1 MVPPPFVPRPRPRPP
16 KAPPHARPG
25 LEPDDVPGQVVDRA
39 IPGDRLPSTFGRRT
53 PLPGRRKAPGGAGGQ
68 RRPTGG
74 RGPVLKG
81 QAGIKRAIEE
91 AKAKGWTVVA
101 QEVEIVFGLA
111 GGKLG
116 RMRIDVVL
124 EKEGRLLF
132 LEVKHGP
139 TARLARRQSSGLLA
153 LARGQARLTSRG
165 RSTLRRARGPDP
177 SVPKLPLITP
187 EGAIPSDVTVSV
199 LHFP

>member
-1 MVPPPFVPRPRPRPP
+1 M
-16 KAPPHARPG
+16 
-25 LEPDDVPGQVVDRA
+25 PGQVVDRA
-39 IPGDRLPSTFGRRT
+39 IPGDRLPSAFGRRT

-116 RMRIDVVL
+116 RMRIDLVL
-124 EKEGRLLF
+124 QRGGRLLF

-165 RSTLRRARGPDP
+165 RATLGKALDGAPRRVKRLLLRPDDSLP
-177 SVPKLPLITP
+177 GDVP
-187 EGAIPSDVTVSV
+187 VSV

>member
-1 MVPPPFVPRPRPRPP
+1 M
-16 KAPPHARPG
+16 
-25 LEPDDVPGQVVDRA
+25 PGQVVDRA
-39 IPGDRLPSTFGRRT
+39 IPGDRLPSAFGRRT

-81 QAGIKRAIEE
+81 QAGIEKAIRE
-91 AKAKGWTVVA
+91 AGRRGWTVVA

-153 LARGQARLTSRG
+153 LARGKARLTPRG
-165 RSTLRRARGPDP
+165 RTSLAKGALPRGH
-177 SVPKLPLITP
+177 PLISP
-187 EGAIPSDVTVSV
+187 DGSIAPDVITSV
-199 LHFP
+199 LHIP